1 MQYINENLPA
11 ELNISLRKVIN
22 GMIDDELNDDQD
34 DDDDDGEIH
43 AFARIFVKC
52 LG

>member
-1 MQYINENLPA
+1 MRYINENLPA
-11 ELNISLRKVIN
+11 ELNISLRKIIN
-22 GMIDDELNDDQD
+22 GMIDDEPNDDQ

-43 AFARIFVKC
+43 AFARIFVNG

>member
-1 MQYINENLPA
+1 MRYINENLPA
-11 ELNISLRKVIN
+11 ELNISLRKIIN
-22 GMIDDELNDDQD
+22 GMIDDEPNDDQ

-43 AFARIFVKC
+43 AFARIFVNC